1 MDNYILASSQDYFPD
16 ETENIFSSIFHQYE
30 KVIVQS
36 IITSFGLDFLVKDH
50 LGGDVDTIHN
60 VREGIY
66 QRDDYKK
73 AYDNRG
79 DYDSDAYHKD
89 ARYKEKNKR
98 ISEQRKNGELYD
110 AYTGDKV
117 ARNAK
122 TDLDHVIAAKE
133 IHDDAGRVLAGLNGV
148 DLANSDE
155 NLQATNPHTNR
166 TKKAQSMDE
175 FLDKYGNE
183 YTEEQKRNMRKKDE
197 IARKA
202 YEAKLAKAYYT
213 SPAFAK
219 DVSLAAGK
227 VGVGMGLRQLL
238 GFVFTEIWFSI
249 KEEFNRL
256 NVKPGLDMDMGDFF
270 NSIGNGIRKGFDSSK
285 EKYKDLFSQFASGAT
300 AGIFSSLT
308 TTLCN
313 IFFTTAANIVR
324 IIRQSF
330 ASLVEATKILL
341 INPQNY
347 PFGERMRAVVKVI
360 ATGAS
365 VVLGTIVSE
374 AIGKT
379 PIAAIP
385 GIGDTVQTFCA
396 TLCTGVV
403 SCTLLFFI
411 DRSKLIN
418 SIVSKLNLIH
428 TIEDDIYYYKQ
439 QALLFER
446 YASELMKIDL
456 RTFQEETGRY
466 NQIARSITAS
476 TSAEELNVILKN
488 ALHSLGIRISWEQTH
503 SDFDSFM
510 SDKNAKMVF
519 E

>member
-1 MDNYILASSQDYFPD
+1 MLA
-16 ETENIFSSIFHQYE
+16 IRRFHQYYKNKNNAARYAE
-30 KVIVQS
+30 
-36 IITSFGLDFLVKDH
+36 LDKYNSV
-50 LGGDVDTIHN
+50 TYHN
-60 VREGIY
+60 
-66 QRDDYKK
+66 
-73 AYDNRG
+73 
-79 DYDSDAYHKD
+79 D
-89 ARYKEKNKR
+89 ARYNKKNR
-98 ISEQRKNGELYD
+98 QISEKRKNGELYD

-117 ARNAK
+117 ARNAQ
-122 TDLDHVIAAKE
+122 TDLDHVISAKE
-133 IHDDAGRVLAGLNGV
+133 IHVDRGRVLAGLNGV

-155 NLQATNPHTNR
+155 NLQATNSHTNR
-166 TKKAQSMDE
+166 TKQNLSMDE
-175 FLDKYGNE
+175 FLDKYGND
-183 YTEEQKRNMRKKDE
+183 YTAEQKKNMRKKDA

-249 KEEFNRL
+249 KEEFNML

-270 NSIGNGIRKGFDSSK
+270 KSIGNGVRKGFESSK
-285 EKYKDLFSQFASGAT
+285 IKYKDLFSQFASGAT
-300 AGIFSSLT
+300 SGVLSSLT
-308 TTLCN
+308 TTICN

-347 PFGERMRAVVKVI
+347 PFGERMRAAVKVI

-385 GIGDTVQTFCA
+385 GIGSIVQTFCG

-403 SCTLLFFI
+403 SCTLLYFI
-411 DRSKLIN
+411 DKGNLIN

-446 YASELMKIDL
+446 YAAELMKIDL
-456 RTFQEETGRY
+456 KSFREETGRY
-466 NQIARSITAS
+466 NQIASSINAS

-488 ALHSLGIRISWEQTH
+488 ALHSLGIKMSWEQTH

-510 SDKNAKMVF
+510 NDKNAKMVF